1 MRLKL
6 DDSHR
11 DMLAIAFG
19 SLLGRRGQDARL
31 GWHADVFRTGDIRQ
45 LGVLMAAISSEIVSR
60 TPVSVSLSAR
70 GSITEAVTRLNEV
83 GELMQAQPEGEE
95 EQLNYHWILIGEL
108 VAVIAALLGETP
120 ALAPAIITGGA

>member
-1 MRLKL
+1 
-6 DDSHR
+6 
-11 DMLAIAFG
+11 
-19 SLLGRRGQDARL
+19 
-31 GWHADVFRTGDIRQ
+31 
-45 LGVLMAAISSEIVSR
+45 MAAISSEIVSR
-60 TPVSVSLSAR
+60 TPASVSLSAR

-83 GELMQAQPEGEE
+83 GQLMQAQPEGEE